1 VVINGILL
9 LYYQPLT
16 ASAPTVLEHVES
28 IPAHSQFAVWPVNTA
43 LGFPSCLTTLRFRIV
58 VLHYSLFGP
67 PTVFGT
73 WPAGLSP
80 RFRRY
85 LTKSAD
91 TYKIA
96 FFQDEHHYC
105 QSRFAFLN
113 AYKIQCV
120 YTLLDPKYWPDVYQK
135 YTSVQTL
142 VYTLTGYVSPDLVTR
157 ADRLVRADA
166 ERSIDV
172 GYRARRLPF
181 YMGRGGQEKSDIAI
195 EFIRRCEGSGLT
207 LDIAVNEE
215 SRIYGNGWWEFLA
228 DCRAVLGVEAGV
240 SIFDLDDCARL
251 ECLRLLRSNPS
262 LTYQEIH
269 DRVLYK
275 WEGNIPYRT
284 ISPRHFEAAALRVVQ
299 ILFEG
304 EYSGVLRPSI
314 HYIPL
319 KKDFS
324 NFEQAMATFKDPAA
338 RRQLTDN
345 AYRDLIASG
354 MWRYETFV
362 STFDD
367 ELRRVGFNPEIQ
379 TSVRATI
386 TNRLNKNQLLRKL
399 SGRLAM
405 TRHASFPG
413 RRVVASAARRLL
425 RRG

>member
-1 VVINGILL
+1 MINGILL
-9 LYYQPLT
+9 LYYRPLT
-16 ASAPTVLEHVES
+16 ASAPTVLEHVDS

-43 LGFPSCLTTLRFRIV
+43 LGFPSRLTTLRFRIV

-67 PTVFGT
+67 PTFFGT
-73 WPAGLSP
+73 WPAGLSS

-85 LTKSAD
+85 LAQSSD

-113 AYKIQCV
+113 TYKIQCV
-120 YTLLDPKYWPDVYQK
+120 YTLLDPKYWSDVYQK
-135 YTSVQTL
+135 YTSVQRL
-142 VYTLTGYVSPDLVTR
+142 VYTLTGYVSPELVKR
-157 ADRLVRADA
+157 ADRLVRDDA
-166 ERSIDV
+166 QRSIDV

-181 YMGRGGQEKSDIAI
+181 YMGRGGQEKSDIAG
-195 EFIRRCEGSGLT
+195 EFVRRCDGSGLA
-207 LDIAVNEE
+207 LDVAVNEE
-215 SRIYGNGWWEFLA
+215 SRIYGEAWWEFLA
-228 DCRAVLGVEAGV
+228 NCRGVLGVEAGV
-240 SIFDLDDCARL
+240 SIFDLDDRARL

-262 LTYQEIH
+262 LTYEEAH

-284 ISPRHFEAAALRVVQ
+284 ISPRHFEAAALRVAQ

-304 EYSGVLRPSI
+304 EYSGVLKPSI

-324 NFEQAMATFKDPAA
+324 NFEQAMATFKDPTA

-354 MWRYETFV
+354 TWGYEAFV
-362 STFDD
+362 SIFDL
-367 ELRRVGFNPEIQ
+367 ELRRAGFRPEIQ
-379 TSVRATI
+379 TSVRATV
-386 TNRLNKNQLLRKL
+386 TDRLKSDQLLRKL
-399 SGRLAM
+399 SGRLAI

-413 RRVVASAARRLL
+413 RRVMALAARRLL
-425 RRG
+425 RRD